1 MFELKA
7 PESFWWDAE
16 IPMPGGET
24 ATIHV
29 QYRYLS
35 KDKRDELTTSNPNI
49 DASLAGKVLLDWE
62 GVMGGDGEP
71 LPCNQES
78 LDAMTDIFPG
88 APYGL
93 WLGYSAGIIGL
104 RKKN

>member
-35 KDKRDELTTSNPNI
+35 KGQRDELTVSNPNI
-49 DASLAGKVLLDWE
+49 DAALVGKILLDWE
-62 GVMGGDGEP
+62 GVMGGDGEH
-71 LPCNQES
+71 LPCNQDSIE
-78 LDAMTDIFPG
+78 AMTAMFPG

-93 WLGYSAGIIGL
+93 WMGYNAGIIGL

>member
-7 PESFWWDAE
+7 PESFWWDVE
-16 IPMPGGET
+16 IPLPGGET

-35 KDKRDELTTSNPNI
+35 KGQRDELTVSNPNI
-49 DASLAGKVLLDWE
+49 DAALVGKVLLDWE
-62 GVMGGDGEP
+62 GVMGGDGEH

-78 LDAMTDIFPG
+78 VEAMTAMFPG

-93 WLGYSAGIIGL
+93 WLGYNAGIVGL